1 MFNDIANISIY
12 NNRLLDYFIFLG
24 VVLTGIVLVK
34 LIRSLLFKTL
44 KQWAEKSTSPLDDF
58 LIPALEKSLIPGLYY
73 GIFYLSSV
81 YLLVLPEFIEKAARI
96 IGILLVTFVGIR
108 FLSAFVVHLVKTYWL
123 EKSELA
129 GGKSFKGII
138 PAIQVLIWG
147 AGGIFLL
154 DNLGFQVSAML
165 AGLGIGGIAV
175 AVGSQAILGD
185 LFSYFSILF
194 DRPFE
199 IGDFIIVGDYMGVVE
214 HIGIKT
220 TRISALSGEQL
231 IFANSDLTSSRV
243 RNYMKMETRRADFK
257 IRVTYETS
265 FSLVKEIPV
274 IIKEIISHIE
284 NTSFDRSHFT
294 SYGDFSLIYETVYYI
309 HTADYNIYMDI
320 QQEIN
325 LKIMEEFEKRDI
337 RFAYPTRTLYMASPE
352 K

>member
-1 MFNDIANISIY
+1 MLNDIVNVSIY
-12 NNRLLDYFIFLG
+12 NNRLQDYLIFLG
-24 VVLTGIVLVK
+24 VVLVGFVLVK
-34 LIRSLLFKTL
+34 FIRSLIFKTL
-44 KQWAEKSTSPLDDF
+44 KQWAEKTTSPLDDF
-58 LIPALEKSLIPGLYY
+58 LIPALKKSLIPGLYY

-81 YLLVLPEFIEKAARI
+81 YLLILPEFIRKTAH
-96 IGILLVTFVGIR
+96 ILGVMLIAFVGIR
-108 FLSAFVVHLVKTYWL
+108 FLSTITVQLVKIYWL
-123 EKSELA
+123 EKSELT

-154 DNLGFQVSAML
+154 DNLGFEVSALL

-199 IGDFIIVGDYMGVVE
+199 IGDFIIVGEYMGVVE
-214 HIGIKT
+214 HVGIKT
-220 TRISALSGEQL
+220 TRISSLSGEQL
-231 IFANSDLTSSRV
+231 ILANSDLTSSRV
-243 RNYMKMETRRADFK
+243 RNYMKMKTRRADFK
-257 IRVTYETS
+257 IGVTYETS
-265 FSLVKEIPV
+265 FPLVKEIPV
-274 IIKEIISHIE
+274 IIKEIIAHIE
-284 NTSFDRSHFT
+284 NTTFDRSHFT

-325 LKIMEEFEKRDI
+325 LKIMEEFKKRGI
-337 RFAYPTRTLYMASPE
+337 QFAYPTRTLYMSPSE

>member
-1 MFNDIANISIY
+1 MVNISIY
-12 NNRLLDYFIFLG
+12 NNRLLDYLIFLG
-24 VVLTGIVLVK
+24 VVLVGLALVK
-34 LIRSLLFKTL
+34 LIRSLILKTL
-44 KQWAEKSTSPLDDF
+44 KQWAKKSTSPLDDF
-58 LIPALEKSLIPGLYY
+58 LIPALEKALIPGFYY
-73 GIFYLSSV
+73 GIFYLSLV
-81 YLLVLPEFIEKAARI
+81 HLLVLPDFIGKTGHI
-96 IGILLVTFVGIR
+96 LGILLMTFLGIR
-108 FLSAFVVHLVKTYWL
+108 FLSAFIVHLVKTYWL

-147 AGGIFLL
+147 AGSIFLL

-199 IGDFIIVGDYMGVVE
+199 IGDFIIVGEYMGVVE

-220 TRISALSGEQL
+220 TRISSLSGEQL
-231 IFANSDLTSSRV
+231 IFSNSDLTSSRV
-243 RNYMKMETRRADFK
+243 RNYMKMTTRRADFK
-257 IRVTYETS
+257 IGVTYETS
-265 FSLVKEIPV
+265 FPLVKEIPV
-274 IIKEIISHIE
+274 IIKEIITHVE
-284 NTSFDRSHFT
+284 NTTFDRAHFV
-294 SYGDFSLIYETVYYI
+294 SYGDFSLIYEIVYYI

-325 LKIMEEFEKRDI
+325 LRIMEEFKSRGI
-337 RFAYPTRTLYMASPE
+337 QFAYPTRTLYMASPE
-352 K
+352 KQE